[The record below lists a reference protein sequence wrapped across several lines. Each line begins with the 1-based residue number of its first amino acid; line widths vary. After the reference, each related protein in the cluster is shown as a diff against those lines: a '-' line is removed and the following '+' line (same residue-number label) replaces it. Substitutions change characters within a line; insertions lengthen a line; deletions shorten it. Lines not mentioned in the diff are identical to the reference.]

1 MKKIILFSALF
12 VAGIVSA
19 HAQTKSDETA
29 IKAMLKDCFQAFA
42 EGDNERGFSYYADNA
57 WEISPDGS
65 LAMGKQT
72 IRAGYDAFMKM
83 IEGKPKF
90 TFNNVEVRFI
100 KSDVAIVAMDYEAD
114 IKINGQQIGGKS
126 KGLGVVQ
133 KVNGKWLLE
142 ADAATPVMQMPDPS
156 QTAKN

>member
-1 MKKIILFSALF
+1 MKKLIIFSALF
-12 VAGIVSA
+12 IAGLVSA
-19 HAQTKSDETA
+19 HAQTKSDEAA
-29 IKAMLKDCFQAFA
+29 IKTMLNDCFQAFA
-42 EGDNERGFSYYADNA
+42 AFENDKGFSYYADNA

-90 TFNNVEVRFI
+90 TFNNVVVRFI
-100 KSDVAIVAMDYEAD
+100 KSDLAIVAMDYESD

-126 KGLGVVQ
+126 KGLGIVQ

-142 ADAATPVMQMPDPS
+142 ANSATPVMQMPDPS

>member
-1 MKKIILFSALF
+1 MKNLIVFTALF
-12 VAGIVSA
+12 MTGLVSA
-19 HAQTKSDETA
+19 HAQTKSDEAAVKT
-29 IKAMLKDCFQAFA
+29 MLHDCFQAFSEA
-42 EGDNERGFSYYADNA
+42 ANDKGFSYYTENA

-65 LAMGKQT
+65 LVMGKQQ
-72 IRAGYDAFMKM
+72 IQEGYDAFMKM

-90 TFNNVEVRFI
+90 TFNNVDVRFI
-100 KSDVAIVAMDYEAD
+100 TSDVALVAMDYDTD

-126 KGLGVVQ
+126 KGLGVVH

-142 ADAATPVMQMPDPS
+142 GDAATPVIQMPAPA